1 MILALTVA
9 AGSIVGFP
17 TDAATDDFIVYG
29 VYRPIDLGVAGEEP
43 QKDYYVNMGS
53 SQGLAKG
60 ATLEVYRRSATYDLG
75 AQKLYQDVTFPIATL
90 KIIHVEG
97 NAAIARLDK
106 MNPTD
111 KTPAIS
117 PRAVMVGD
125 IVRR

>member
-1 MILALTVA
+1 MILALTAV

-17 TDAATDDFIVYG
+17 TDAAANEFIVYG

-43 QKDYYVNMGS
+43 QKDFYVNMGS
-53 SQGLAKG
+53 GQGLSKG

-75 AQKLYQDVTFPIATL
+75 AQKLHQDVTFPIATL
-90 KIIHVEG
+90 KVIHVEG

-106 MNPTD
+106 MHPAD

-117 PRAVMVGD
+117 PRTVMVGD